1 MSVTDVERV
10 PWKPLTEEDREAVRA
25 SLREVL
31 NSSQFSSSKRYPAL
45 LEYLVEQTLA
55 GRDDQIKERTVG
67 VEVFGRPADYDT
79 NTDTAVCYSPRK
91 GRKKG
96 TLSYQPLV
104 QCLN

>member
-79 NTDTAVCYSPRK
+79 NTDTADPFFPRA
-91 GRKKG
+91 GRKKRG
-96 TLSYQPLV
+96 LYHYAH
-104 QCLN
+104 

>member
-31 NSSQFSSSKRYPAL
+31 NSSPFSSSKRYPAL
-45 LEYLVEQTLA
+45 LEYLVEQTLE
-55 GRDDQIKERTVG
+55 GRDEHIKERTIG

-79 NTDTAVCYSPRK
+79 NTDTAVRHSPPG
-91 GRKKG
+91 GRKK
-96 TLSYQPLV
+96 TAIHYYPHAHT
-104 QCLN
+104 